1 MHYIRCNHCQKLIEV
16 KSQYM
21 TFCPEC
27 QYKLDNSFTSWQ
39 IQNPGKSY
47 ADYLSE
53 VTVSDSALEGVK
65 EQRKIGKQIGRSKAA
80 RRMGWAL
87 GVALVA
93 AIIGGSIYWFA
104 GRNRGSESIKDILSQ
119 TWKISYYEDL
129 GATLKFPYQL
139 ETESSFTADSLQS
152 DPAYQALDTAQ
163 QQEKQVILSAINKRW
178 SEAGVISVT
187 ASRIDY
193 KPDFG
198 VNREVATG
206 QILMGMLNE
215 NGLQGFEYFRNDYT
229 VPNVKARSLSGNYL
243 LGPKAFEFRALMAQY
258 EHTVW
263 YFMVAYPR
271 SEPEGLL
278 VAERFFN
285 GILLDRKLQ

>member
-27 QYKLDNSFTSWQ
+27 QYKLDNSFTAWQ
-39 IQNPGKSY
+39 AQNPGKSY

-65 EQRKIGKQIGRSKAA
+65 EQRRIGKQIGRGRAA
-80 RRMGWAL
+80 RRMTWAL
-87 GVALVA
+87 VIAVVA
-93 AIIGGSIYWFA
+93 AVIGGTVYWFA
-104 GRNRGSESIKDILSQ
+104 GRNAGSESIKSILSQ

-139 ETESSFTADSLQS
+139 ETESSFTADSLQN
-152 DPAYQALDTAQ
+152 DPAYQGLDTTQ
-163 QQEKQVILSAINKRW
+163 QQEKQVILSALNKRW
-178 SEAGVISVT
+178 TEAGVISVT

-198 VNREVATG
+198 VNRDVATG

-215 NGLQGFEYFRNDYT
+215 NGLRGFEYFRNDYT
-229 VPNVKARSLSGNYL
+229 VPNIKARSLSGNYL
-243 LGPKAFEFRALMAQY
+243 LGPEAFEFRALMAQY